1 FCYTPTLLAV
11 TDTLSL
17 HDALPIYVR
26 PRAEHPVLY
35 GLHRPVLLPVRLR
48 PGPGGRQWRGQSPGL
63 CGVAGGGAG
72 GGRVPGQRPAGRH
85 RGPGRGTVF
94 EISASRS
101 ALRTIPPS
109 RLDALA
115 SGRDFFAP
123 AKQAHPPPLPHS
135 LGRG

>member
-48 PGPGGRQWRGQSPGL
+48 PGPGGRQRRGQSPGL
-63 CGVAGGGAG
+63 CGAAGGGAG

-109 RLDALA
+109 RLDAA
-115 SGRDFFAP
+115 RIRAGFFCAGKTGTSPAP
-123 AKQAHPPPLPHS
+123 AA
-135 LGRG
+135 